1 MGRNENEWC
10 HYHRCKG
17 HDTEKFFRLK
27 DLIEELIRSGHL
39 KKFIERAAQ
48 ENKARQRSP
57 RSPRSPHNPPSEDAG
72 GKDQPR
78 IAVNTIA
85 GGFAGG
91 GNSNSARKR
100 YVRKS
105 ERESGVVGHVSFPA
119 APYLSFSPKDATD
132 IVPHDDDPLV
142 IQVQI
147 LNCDVKR
154 VLIDSGSSAD
164 IMYWDAFKAMQ
175 LAGEQLQPYHGTQV
189 GFTGDQAELMGY
201 ITLLTTFGEKESA
214 KTIKVRYL
222 VVRTPYASYNIIIG
236 RPAFNALVA
245 AMSTLYLA
253 IKYPLDNG
261 GVGTIRGDQILARQ
275 CYESSLKI
283 KKKEISRLSVHN
295 TNTHEVAE
303 LDPRED
309 FQERRVS
316 PIEELEE
323 VQIGKEQHQTT
334 SIGTAMGEEERRNVL
349 TILRENVD
357 LFAWKPEDM
366 PGIDETVITHK
377 LAIASNAKPVVQR
390 KRKQG
395 EERRTAVDE
404 EVAKLKRAQFIE
416 EIKYPEWLANV
427 VMVKKSNGKWRMCV
441 DFTDLNKACPK
452 DPYPLP
458 SIDRLIDGA
467 SGYKTP
473 ALWTHIPATT
483 KSR

>member
-1 MGRNENEWC
+1 MFVAAFHIGLRAGHFNESLAQKPAETMDHKERAPESGGSRYPDYHRRRWPNKDHRTSRNGGSSYYPQKRGAKPFEQYAPLNRARVHILDEILQAGLSKRPPPPERHYTMGRNENEFC

-17 HDTEKFFRLK
+17 HDTEKCFRLK

-57 RSPRSPHNPPSEDAG
+57 RSPRSPRNPPTEDARE
-72 GKDQPR
+72 KDQPR
-78 IAVNTIA
+78 ISVNTIA

-91 GNSNSARKR
+91 GNSNNARKR

-105 ERESGVVGHVSFPA
+105 ERELDMVGHVSFPP
-119 APYLSFSPKDATD
+119 APDLSFSPKDATN
-132 IVPHDDDPLV
+132 VAPHDDDPLV

-175 LAGEQLQPYHGTQV
+175 LAGKQLQPYHGT
-189 GFTGDQAELMGY
+189 L
-201 ITLLTTFGEKESA
+201 
-214 KTIKVRYL
+214 
-222 VVRTPYASYNIIIG
+222 
-236 RPAFNALVA
+236 
-245 AMSTLYLA
+245 
-253 IKYPLDNG
+253 YPLDNG
-261 GVGTIRGDQILARQ
+261 GVGTIRGDQVLARQ

-283 KKKEISRLSVHN
+283 KKREISRLSVN
-295 TNTHEVAE
+295 TTNTHEMTE

-323 VQIGKEQHQTT
+323 IQIGKEQHQTT
-334 SIGTAMGEEERRNVL
+334 SIGTAMGEKERRDVL
-349 TILRENVD
+349 AILRENVD

-366 PGIDETVITHK
+366 PGIDET
-377 LAIASNAKPVVQR
+377 R
-390 KRKQG
+390 KRKQR

-404 EVAKLKRAQFIE
+404 EVE
-416 EIKYPEWLANV
+416 N
-427 VMVKKSNGKWRMCV
+427 
-441 DFTDLNKACPK
+441 
-452 DPYPLP
+452 
-458 SIDRLIDGA
+458 
-467 SGYKTP
+467 
-473 ALWTHIPATT
+473 
-483 KSR
+483 